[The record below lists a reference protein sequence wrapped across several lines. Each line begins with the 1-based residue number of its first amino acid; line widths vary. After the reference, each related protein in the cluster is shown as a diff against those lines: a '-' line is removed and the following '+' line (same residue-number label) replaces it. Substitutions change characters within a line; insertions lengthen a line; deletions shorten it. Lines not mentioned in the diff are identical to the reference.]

1 MMDRMSALLSHARTM
16 LARNAVSLAAA
27 GIVTFL
33 ICLALVGPMLTS
45 YDPYATDLANVLDPP
60 GKLHWFGTD
69 QLGRDVLSRVVASA
83 RVDLFIAVCA
93 VTASFSVGVAIG
105 GLAGYLGGWFDLWKN
120 RIAEMVQVFPLF
132 VLAMA
137 LVAALGNDLRNVVL
151 ATAIVN
157 LPFYVRLARVEVS
170 VLSTQLFVDA
180 ARVAGNGDVRII
192 GCVLLPNVMPNLMI
206 QLSVNLGWAILNAA
220 SLSFIGLGIRPPT
233 AEWGIMVAEGAT
245 QAMAGNWWLIVFP
258 GLALALAVFA
268 FNLLGDAL
276 RDVFDVRR
284 R

>member
-1 MMDRMSALLSHARTM
+1 MMQRMSALLSHARRM
-16 LARNAVSLAAA
+16 VARNGVSLAAV
-27 GIVTFL
+27 GIVTL
-33 ICLALVGPMLTS
+33 LLCLALVGPMLTA
-45 YDPYATDLANVLDPP
+45 YDPYVTDLAGVLSPP
-60 GKLHWFGTD
+60 CGLHWFGTD

-83 RVDLFIAVCA
+83 RIDLFVAVCA
-93 VTASFSVGVAIG
+93 VAASFTVGVGIG
-105 GLAGYLGGWFDLWKN
+105 GLAGYLGGAFDLWTS
-120 RIAEMVQVFPLF
+120 RVAEMVQVFPLF

-157 LPFYVRLARVEVS
+157 LPFYVRLARVEVG
-170 VLSTQLFVDA
+170 VLSTQLFVEA
-180 ARVAGNGDVRII
+180 ARVAGNGDARII
-192 GCVLLPNVMPNLMI
+192 SGVLLPNVMPNLMI

-220 SLSFIGLGIRPPT
+220 SLSYVGLGIRPPT

-245 QAMAGNWWLIVFP
+245 QAMAGHWWLIVFP

-276 RDVFDVRR
+276 RDMFDIRSR
-284 R
+284 

>member
-1 MMDRMSALLSHARTM
+1 MMHRLSSLLSHCCKM
-16 LARNAVSLAAA
+16 LVRNGVSLAAV

-33 ICLALVGPMLTS
+33 VCLALFGPMLTPF
-45 YDPYATDLANVLDPP
+45 DPYATHLASVLDPP
-60 GKLHWFGTD
+60 SRLHWFGTD
-69 QLGRDVLSRVVASA
+69 QLGRDVLSRVVVSA
-83 RVDLFIAVCA
+83 RIDLFIAVCA
-93 VTASFSVGVAIG
+93 VAASFALGVVIG
-105 GLAGYLGGWFDLWKN
+105 GLAGYIGGSFDLWTS

-157 LPFYVRLARVEVS
+157 LPFYVRLARVEVG
-170 VLSTQLFVDA
+170 VLCTQLFVEA
-180 ARVAGNGDVRII
+180 ARTAGNSDARII
-192 GCVLLPNVMPNLMI
+192 GGVLLPNVMPNLMV

-220 SLSFIGLGIRPPT
+220 SLSFIGLGIRSPT

-276 RDVFDVRR
+276 RDVFDVRSR
-284 R
+284 

>member
-1 MMDRMSALLSHARTM
+1 MIEHASTLRSHAKRM
-16 LARNAVSLAAA
+16 LARNGVSLAAVC
-27 GIVTFL
+27 IVVFL
-33 ICLALVGPMLTS
+33 LCLAVAGDALTP
-45 YDPYATDLANVLDPP
+45 YDPFATNLANILKPP
-60 GKLHWFGTD
+60 SGLHWFGTD
-69 QLGRDVLSRVVASA
+69 QLGRDVLSRVIAAA
-83 RVDLFIAVCA
+83 RIDLFVAMCA
-93 VTASFSVGVAIG
+93 VAASFAIGVAIG
-105 GLAGYLGGWFDLWKN
+105 GLAGYLGGAFDLWTS

-157 LPFYVRLARVEVS
+157 LPFYIRLARVEVG
-170 VLSTQLFVDA
+170 VLSTQLFVEA
-180 ARVAGNGDVRII
+180 ARVAGNGDTRII
-192 GCVLLPNVMPNLMI
+192 ANVLLPNVMPNLMI

-233 AEWGIMVAEGAT
+233 AEWGIMVADGAS
-245 QAMAGNWWLIVFP
+245 QAMAGHWWLILFP

-276 RDVFDVRR
+276 RDTFDIRSR
-284 R
+284 

>member
-1 MMDRMSALLSHARTM
+1 MMHRISALLSHPRRM
-16 LARNAVSLAAA
+16 LGRNRVSLVAAA
-27 GIVTFL
+27 IVSLL
-33 ICLALVGPMLTS
+33 ICLALVGPILTS
-45 YDPYATDLANVLDPP
+45 FDPYATDLANVLEPP
-60 GKLHWFGTD
+60 SKLHWFGTD

-83 RVDLFIAVCA
+83 RIDLFIAVCA
-93 VTASFSVGVAIG
+93 VAASFTLGVIIG
-105 GLAGYLGGWFDLWKN
+105 GLAGYIGGSFDLWTS

-157 LPFYVRLARVEVS
+157 LPFYVRLARIEIGI
-170 VLSTQLFVDA
+170 LSTQLFVEA
-180 ARVAGNGDVRII
+180 ARVAGNGDTRII
-192 GCVLLPNVMPNLMI
+192 GSVLLPNVMPNLMI
-206 QLSVNLGWAILNAA
+206 QLSVNFGWAILNAA

-258 GLALALAVFA
+258 GFALALAVFA

-276 RDVFDVRR
+276 RDVFDIRSR
-284 R
+284 

>member
-1 MMDRMSALLSHARTM
+1 MMHHVQTLVSHACRMVARNWVSVVAFAIVSLLLCLAVAGSALT
-16 LARNAVSLAAA
+16 
-27 GIVTFL
+27 
-33 ICLALVGPMLTS
+33 P
-45 YDPYATDLANVLDPP
+45 YDPYGTDLANVLSPP
-60 GKLHWFGTD
+60 DKLHWFGTD

-83 RVDLFIAVCA
+83 RIDLFVAVCA
-93 VTASFSVGVAIG
+93 VAASFVAGVTIG
-105 GLAGYLGGWFDLWKN
+105 GLAGYFGGTFDIWTS
-120 RIAEMVQVFPLF
+120 RVAEMVQVFPLF

-157 LPFYVRLARVEVS
+157 LPFYVRLARIEVG
-170 VLSTQLFVDA
+170 VLSTQLFVEA

-192 GCVLLPNVMPNLMI
+192 GRVLLPNVMPNLMI

-233 AEWGIMVAEGAT
+233 AEWGIMVADGAP
-245 QAMAGNWWLIVFP
+245 QAMAGNWWLVVFP
-258 GLALALAVFA
+258 GFVLALAVFA

-276 RDVFDVRR
+276 RDIFDIRSR
-284 R
+284 

>member
-1 MMDRMSALLSHARTM
+1 MRRISALLSHARKM
-16 LARNAVSLAAA
+16 IVRNGVSLGAV

-33 ICLALVGPMLTS
+33 VFLAAVGSLLTP
-45 YDPYATDLANVLDPP
+45 YDPYATDLANVLSPP

-83 RVDLFIAVCA
+83 RIDLLVAVCA
-93 VTASFSVGVAIG
+93 VAASFTVGIGIG
-105 GLAGYLGGWFDLWKN
+105 GLAGYLGGSFDRWTS
-120 RIAEMVQVFPLF
+120 RVAEMVQVFPLF

-137 LVAALGNDLRNVVL
+137 LVAALGNDLRNIVL

-157 LPFYVRLARVEVS
+157 LPFYIRLARVEVG
-170 VLSTQLFVDA
+170 VLSTQLFVEA
-180 ARVAGNGDVRII
+180 ARVAGNGDARII
-192 GCVLLPNVMPNLMI
+192 VGVLLPNVMPNLMI

-276 RDVFDVRR
+276 RDMFDVRSR
-284 R
+284 

>member
-1 MMDRMSALLSHARTM
+1 MHRISAFLLHPRRMLG
-16 LARNAVSLAAA
+16 RNRVSLAAA
-27 GIVTFL
+27 AIVTFL

-45 YDPYATDLANVLDPP
+45 FDPYATDLANVLEPP
-60 GKLHWFGTD
+60 GKPHWFGTD

-83 RVDLFIAVCA
+83 RIDLFIAVCA
-93 VTASFSVGVAIG
+93 VAASFALGVIIG
-105 GLAGYLGGWFDLWKN
+105 GLAGYFGGSFDLWTS
-120 RIAEMVQVFPLF
+120 RLAEMVQVFPLF

-157 LPFYVRLARVEVS
+157 LPFYIRLARGEIG
-170 VLSTQLFVDA
+170 VLRTQLFVEA
-180 ARVAGNGDVRII
+180 ARVAGNGDGRII
-192 GCVLLPNVMPNLMI
+192 SGVLLPNVMPNLMI

-276 RDVFDVRR
+276 RDVFDVRSR
-284 R
+284 

>member
-1 MMDRMSALLSHARTM
+1 MKHRMLALLSHPHKM
-16 LARNAVSLAAA
+16 LVRNGVSLAAG

-33 ICLALVGPMLTS
+33 VLLALLGPLLTPF
-45 YDPYATDLANVLDPP
+45 DPYATDLANVLDPP

-83 RVDLFIAVCA
+83 RIDLFIAVCA
-93 VTASFSVGVAIG
+93 VAASFALGVVIGGVAGYIG
-105 GLAGYLGGWFDLWKN
+105 GKLDLWTS
-120 RIAEMVQVFPLF
+120 RLADMVQVFPLF

-157 LPFYVRLARVEVS
+157 LPFYVRLARVEVG
-170 VLSTQLFVDA
+170 VLSTQLFVEA
-180 ARVAGNGDVRII
+180 ARVAGNGDARII
-192 GCVLLPNVMPNLMI
+192 GRVLLPNVMPNLMI

-276 RDVFDVRR
+276 RDMFDVRSR
-284 R
+284 

>member
-1 MMDRMSALLSHARTM
+1 MHRISAFLLHPRKM
-16 LARNAVSLAAA
+16 LGRNRVSLAAA
-27 GIVTFL
+27 AIVTFL

-45 YDPYATDLANVLDPP
+45 FDPYATDLANVLESP

-83 RVDLFIAVCA
+83 RIDLFIAVCA
-93 VTASFSVGVAIG
+93 VAASFALGVIIG
-105 GLAGYLGGWFDLWKN
+105 GLAGYFGGSFDLWTS
-120 RIAEMVQVFPLF
+120 RLAEMVQVFPLF

-157 LPFYVRLARVEVS
+157 LPFYIRLARAEIG
-170 VLSTQLFVDA
+170 LLRTQLFVEA
-180 ARVAGNGDVRII
+180 ARVAGNGDGRII
-192 GCVLLPNVMPNLMI
+192 SGVLLPNVMPNLMI

-233 AEWGIMVAEGAT
+233 AEWGVMVAEGAT

-276 RDVFDVRR
+276 RDVFDVRSR
-284 R
+284 

>member
-1 MMDRMSALLSHARTM
+1 MMQRISALVSHARKM
-16 LARNAVSLAAA
+16 IAGNGVSLGAV

-33 ICLALVGPMLTS
+33 VFLAAVGSVLTP
-45 YDPYATDLANVLDPP
+45 YDPYVTDLAKVLSPP

-83 RVDLFIAVCA
+83 RIDLFVAVCA
-93 VTASFSVGVAIG
+93 VAASFTVGVGIG
-105 GLAGYLGGWFDLWKN
+105 GVAGYLGGSFDRWTS
-120 RIAEMVQVFPLF
+120 RVAEMVQVFPLF

-137 LVAALGNDLRNVVL
+137 LVAALGNDLRNIIL

-157 LPFYVRLARVEVS
+157 LPFYIRLARVEVG
-170 VLSTQLFVDA
+170 VLSTQLFVEA
-180 ARVAGNGDVRII
+180 ARVAGNGDARII
-192 GCVLLPNVMPNLMI
+192 VGVLLPNVMPNLMI
-206 QLSVNLGWAILNAA
+206 QLSINLGWAILNAA

-258 GLALALAVFA
+258 GLALALAILA

-276 RDVFDVRR
+276 RDLFDVRR

>member
-1 MMDRMSALLSHARTM
+1 MMDRISALLSHPHKM
-16 LARNAVSLAAA
+16 LFRNGVSLAAG
-27 GIVTFL
+27 GIVMFL
-33 ICLALVGPMLTS
+33 VLLALLGPVLTPF
-45 YDPYATDLANVLDPP
+45 DPYATDLAHVLDPP
-60 GKLHWFGTD
+60 GRLHWFGTD
-69 QLGRDVLSRVVASA
+69 QLGRDVLSRVVVSA
-83 RVDLFIAVCA
+83 RIDLFIAVCA
-93 VTASFSVGVAIG
+93 VAASFALGVVIG
-105 GLAGYLGGWFDLWKN
+105 GLAGYIGGKLDLWTS
-120 RIAEMVQVFPLF
+120 RLAEMVQVFPLF

-157 LPFYVRLARVEVS
+157 LPFYVRLARVEVG
-170 VLSTQLFVDA
+170 VLRTQLFVEA
-180 ARVAGNGDVRII
+180 ARVAGNGDARII
-192 GCVLLPNVMPNLMI
+192 GHVLLPNVMPNLMI

-276 RDVFDVRR
+276 RDMFDVRSR
-284 R
+284 

>member
-1 MMDRMSALLSHARTM
+1 MMHRISALLSHACKM
-16 LARNAVSLAAA
+16 LGRNGISLAAA
-27 GIVTFL
+27 AIVGFL

-45 YDPYATDLANVLDPP
+45 FDPYATNLANALDPP
-60 GKLHWFGTD
+60 SKLHWFGTD

-83 RVDLFIAVCA
+83 RIDLFIAVCA
-93 VTASFSVGVAIG
+93 VAASFALGIVIG
-105 GLAGYLGGWFDLWKN
+105 GLAGYIGGAFDLWTS

-157 LPFYVRLARVEVS
+157 LPFYIRLARAEIS
-170 VLSTQLFVDA
+170 VLRAQLFVEA
-180 ARVAGNGDVRII
+180 ARVAGNGDARII
-192 GCVLLPNVMPNLMI
+192 GGVLLPNAMPNLMI

-276 RDVFDVRR
+276 RDVFDVRSR
-284 R
+284 

>member
-105 GLAGYLGGWFDLWKN
+105 GLAGYLGGSFDLWTS

-157 LPFYVRLARVEVS
+157 LPFYIRLARVEVG

>member
-1 MMDRMSALLSHARTM
+1 MMQRISALLSHACRM
-16 LARNAVSLAAA
+16 VARNGVSLAAV
-27 GIVTFL
+27 GIVTL
-33 ICLALVGPMLTS
+33 LLCLALVGPMLTA
-45 YDPYATDLANVLDPP
+45 YPPYVTDLANVLSPP
-60 GKLHWFGTD
+60 GRLHWFGTD

-83 RVDLFIAVCA
+83 RIDLFVAVCA
-93 VTASFSVGVAIG
+93 VAASFTVGVGIG
-105 GLAGYLGGWFDLWKN
+105 GLAGYLGGAFDLWTS
-120 RIAEMVQVFPLF
+120 RVAEMVQVFPLF

-157 LPFYVRLARVEVS
+157 LPFYIRLARVEVG
-170 VLSTQLFVDA
+170 VLSTQLFLEA
-180 ARVAGNGDVRII
+180 ARVAGNGDARII
-192 GCVLLPNVMPNLMI
+192 SGVLLPNVMPNLMI

-245 QAMAGNWWLIVFP
+245 QAMAGHWWLIVFP
-258 GLALALAVFA
+258 GFALALAVFA

-276 RDVFDVRR
+276 RDMFDIRSR
-284 R
+284 

>member
-1 MMDRMSALLSHARTM
+1 MMHRIPAFLLHARRM
-16 LARNAVSLAAA
+16 LGRNGISLAAVA
-27 GIVTFL
+27 IVSFL

-45 YDPYATDLANVLDPP
+45 FDPYATDLANALDPP
-60 GKLHWFGTD
+60 SKLHWFGTD

-83 RVDLFIAVCA
+83 RIDLFIAVCA
-93 VTASFSVGVAIG
+93 VAASFALGIVIG
-105 GLAGYLGGWFDLWKN
+105 GLAGYIGGSFDLWTS

-157 LPFYVRLARVEVS
+157 LPFYIRLARAEIG
-170 VLSTQLFVDA
+170 VLRTQLFVEA
-180 ARVAGNGDVRII
+180 ARVAGNDDARII
-192 GCVLLPNVMPNLMI
+192 GGVLLPNVMPNLMI

-268 FNLLGDAL
+268 FNLLGDVL
-276 RDVFDVRR
+276 RDVFDVRSR
-284 R
+284 

>member
-1 MMDRMSALLSHARTM
+1 
-16 LARNAVSLAAA
+16 
-27 GIVTFL
+27 
-33 ICLALVGPMLTS
+33 
-45 YDPYATDLANVLDPP
+45 
-60 GKLHWFGTD
+60 
-69 QLGRDVLSRVVASA
+69 
-83 RVDLFIAVCA
+83 
-93 VTASFSVGVAIG
+93 
-105 GLAGYLGGWFDLWKN
+105 LAGYVGGKLDLWTS
-120 RIAEMVQVFPLF
+120 RLAEMVQVFPLF

-157 LPFYVRLARVEVS
+157 LPFYVRLARVEVG
-170 VLSTQLFVDA
+170 VLSTQLFVEA
-180 ARVAGNGDVRII
+180 ARVAGNGDARII
-192 GCVLLPNVMPNLMI
+192 GRVLLPNVMPNLMI

-276 RDVFDVRR
+276 RDMFDVRSR
-284 R
+284 